1 MNGWVA
7 RPDEY
12 FKMAG
17 SVANDLRREGW
28 VTGVGDVRDRLDTS
42 NQFAWLIRRWEE
54 LLEV

>member
-7 RPDEY
+7 RPEEY

-28 VTGVGDVRDRLDTS
+28 VTGVGGVRDRLDTS